1 MTKLLKD
8 SGIAADKDALKT
20 LIEKMSGKKTH
31 ELVAEGKKQFAS
43 MPAGGAAPA
52 GGASAAP
59 AGGASAA
66 PAKKEEKKEEPEEDL
81 DMGDL
86 FGY

>member
-1 MTKLLKD
+1 VTKLLKD

-20 LIEKMSGKKTH
+20 LVEKMSGKKTH
-31 ELVAEGKKQFAS
+31 ELVAEGRKQFAS
-43 MPAGGAAPA
+43 MPAGGAAAPA
-52 GGASAAP
+52 TAAP
-59 AGGASAA
+59 AGGAEAA
-66 PAKKEEKKEEPEEDL
+66 PAKKEEKKAEPEEDL

>member
-8 SGIAADKDALKT
+8 SGIAADKDAVKT

-59 AGGASAA
+59 AGGAKAA
-66 PAKKEEKKEEPEEDL
+66 PAKEEKKAEPEEDL